1 MKTLHNTYCKPNI
14 EEWEKITALLKS
26 IEKYYWRKY
35 DNDGNCFL
43 HDDTVYLSN
52 GTIGDWNTRTEIP
65 VQHFIDLIEDKIVAW
80 RLVEDGFGRMSPDA
94 DRYEYEMIK
103 YGRLARP
110 WQNYSAALRSLM
122 VKCDGEVWLSIFVFG
137 NEVRHPCN
145 VKTYT
150 QLINLIE
157 LIG

>member
-80 RLVEDGFGRMSPDA
+80 RLEEDGFGRMSPDA
-94 DRYEYEMIK
+94 DRYEYEIDP
-103 YGRLARP
+103 A
-110 WQNYSAALRSLM
+110 NNRSLM

-150 QLINLIE
+150 QLLTLIE

>member
-1 MKTLHNTYCKPNI
+1 MKTLDNTYCKPNI

-65 VQHFIDLIEDKIVAW
+65 VQHFIDLIEDTIVAW
-80 RLVEDGFGRMSPDA
+80 RLVEDGFENKYAFEYVYKIGVHTDLYVTPNDYFIRGRYNSD
-94 DRYEYEMIK
+94 
-103 YGRLARP
+103 
-110 WQNYSAALRSLM
+110 
-122 VKCDGEVWLSIFVFG
+122 EVDISVNL
-137 NEVRHPCN
+137 
-145 VKTYT
+145 KTYSDLLT
-150 QLINLIE
+150 LIRL
-157 LIG
+157 LK

>member
-1 MKTLHNTYCKPNI
+1 MKTLDNTYCKPNI

-65 VQHFIDLIEDKIVAW
+65 VQHFIDLMEDKIVAW
-80 RLVEDGFGRMSPDA
+80 RLVEDGFVFIKDHTPF
-94 DRYEYEMIK
+94 YEMRLSKVSCLSWSESTKKHGVALEIREEQIWFSITK
-103 YGRLARP
+103 YTDLLTLIRF
-110 WQNYSAALRSLM
+110 
-122 VKCDGEVWLSIFVFG
+122 VK
-137 NEVRHPCN
+137 
-145 VKTYT
+145 
-150 QLINLIE
+150 
-157 LIG
+157 

>member
-65 VQHFIDLIEDKIVAW
+65 VQHFIDLIEDTIVAW
-80 RLVEDGFGRMSPDA
+80 RLEDDFFIQQNGDELTRDFQKSAKDCEVEVMFEDGWFQD
-94 DRYEYEMIK
+94 
-103 YGRLARP
+103 
-110 WQNYSAALRSLM
+110 
-122 VKCDGEVWLSIFVFG
+122 
-137 NEVRHPCN
+137 VRIISKSFDYIDTNC
-145 VKTYT
+145 KTYSDLLT
-150 QLINLIE
+150 LIRL
-157 LIG
+157 LK